1 MKEPKKGKSRSA
13 AGQRSSLRSKALE
26 HKSSRPARSLGPPP
40 EGLFRDIVLAPEREQ
55 IPEAAPLVSISKED
69 EPAFL
74 DEVGRRSEERIV
86 LRRRGVYCGEVAV
99 LRPEGLLPPR
109 PRRRRREVIRRERW
123 GAGSPLFLPGAL
135 TGARASL
142 ASAGLDGLFKGLQ
155 QPGGL
160 ASFLEA
166 KRGRLGPE
174 FGARPEPAALAD
186 PERDIERLTLASPG
200 EARELWL
207 KTGRL
212 STHEGDRSLRLR
224 LSFGVEGDDDNSDD
238 EAAQAR
244 VGELAAR
251 LLPGARSVAGNL
263 ELRELLEGLAQ
274 RKLLFTQHIAY
285 WNTPQG
291 GARFHH
297 DAFDQD
303 PGTGQLGVV
312 YAQLT
317 GSTLWLA
324 LSIEDL
330 HQRMREFVGWLE
342 GGDMDWLRASLES
355 SWKEICKAVGR
366 RASCLVELAK
376 PSCGVFASFVDG
388 PEFSTFLADAGHAL
402 HLQPGDV
409 LVLPNHG
416 LERTAMH
423 SVFSA
428 SSGPGYAL
436 SVALRGVGPSMA
448 SYPADPSCS
457 AEGPTGPEDSGEPWE
472 LGDPWEHGHDESPGT
487 S

>member
-1 MKEPKKGKSRSA
+1 MKEPKNGKSRSA
-13 AGQRSSLRSKALE
+13 AGQRSSRRSKTQEA
-26 HKSSRPARSLGPPP
+26 KPARPVRSPGPPP
-40 EGLFRDIVLAPEREQ
+40 EGLFRDIALAPEREQ
-55 IPEAAPLVSISKED
+55 VPEAAPVVSISKED
-69 EPAFL
+69 EPAYL
-74 DEVGRRSEERIV
+74 DEVGRRSEERIL

-109 PRRRRREVIRRERW
+109 PRRRRREVILRERW
-123 GAGSPLFLPGAL
+123 GSASPILLPGAL

-142 ASAGLDGLFKGLQ
+142 ASAGLEGLFKDLH

-160 ASFLEA
+160 AAFLEA

-174 FGARPEPAALAD
+174 FDAPPEAAELAD
-186 PERDIERLTLASPG
+186 PERDIERVSLASPAG
-200 EARELWL
+200 ERELWL

-224 LSFGVEGDDDNSDD
+224 LSFGVEGDEDNSDD
-238 EAAQAR
+238 EAAHGR

-251 LLPGARSVAGNL
+251 LLPGARSLAGNID
-263 ELRELLEGLAQ
+263 LRRLLEGLAQ

-297 DAFDQD
+297 DAFDQE
-303 PGTGQLGVV
+303 PGSGQLGVV

-317 GSTLWLA
+317 GSTLWLT

-330 HQRMREFVGWLE
+330 QQRVREFVGWLA

-355 SWKEICKAVGR
+355 SWKDIQQAVER
-366 RASCLVELAK
+366 RASCLAELAK
-376 PSCGVFASFVDG
+376 PSCGVFAGFVDG
-388 PEFSTFLADAGHAL
+388 PEFSTYLADAGNAL
-402 HLQPGDV
+402 YLKPGDV

-428 SSGPGYAL
+428 SNGPGYAL
-436 SVALRGVGPSMA
+436 SVALRGVGPSLA
-448 SYPADPSCS
+448 SFPAEPSYPSEAPAGD
-457 AEGPTGPEDSGEPWE
+457 EDSEEPGE
-472 LGDPWEHGHDESPGT
+472 
-487 S
+487 